1 MIVRYE
7 NACGNR
13 RTVLPTAGSDERK
26 FTQRDRRDS
35 AQGYSLSEAG
45 YRRGIAAVV
54 AVDGRWWRRRQ
65 RIDSRRGSALT
76 TGAVRRG
83 RGCGRARPNI
93 LVSLSRL
100 SLLRPLYRRLVASL
114 LLSRHVPH
122 ALSLDSR
129 ARDVTAVAAEDVD
142 RLRSVG
148 SASHA
153 NPRAR

>member
-54 AVDGRWWRRRQ
+54 AVGGRWSMVDGGGGGNASIR
-65 RIDSRRGSALT
+65 DGE
-76 TGAVRRG
+76 
-83 RGCGRARPNI
+83 AR
-93 LVSLSRL
+93 
-100 SLLRPLYRRLVASL
+100 
-114 LLSRHVPH
+114 
-122 ALSLDSR
+122 
-129 ARDVTAVAAEDVD
+129 
-142 RLRSVG
+142 
-148 SASHA
+148 
-153 NPRAR
+153 